1 MAKSITGRSHIP
13 LRCNTRCRQEM
24 RAGERSGGEALGGWE
39 GDAPSEGGFSLQVSV
54 RVCPAVHAKERGLC
68 DSPPTPTPRGCWPV
82 WGSRVRAQP
91 GSRCRDGSGR
101 GGHRK
106 PGCRPLG
113 WTCTSDRTSGVA
125 AFTGLRAE
133 LKGAAGPPREA
144 LGCCRRAERGGTGLG
159 KGSPSLLCTRLLG
172 RHRACECPHAWPPGS
187 LQRPRGRARVTRGP
201 AGTRVTVSF
210 SRNDW
215 LAPGLGAARAAQ
227 PSPDPGQPASV
238 QGRGSDE
245 PTARPGGCSAEE
257 PRGRNR

>member
-133 LKGAAGPPREA
+133 LKGAAGPPQGGPGLLSQSRTRWDWPWEGLPEPSVHA
-144 LGCCRRAERGGTGLG
+144 APGETQGLRVPTRMAARLPPASEGQGTGD
-159 KGSPSLLCTRLLG
+159 T
-172 RHRACECPHAWPPGS
+172 
-187 LQRPRGRARVTRGP
+187 
-201 AGTRVTVSF
+201 
-210 SRNDW
+210 
-215 LAPGLGAARAAQ
+215 
-227 PSPDPGQPASV
+227 
-238 QGRGSDE
+238 
-245 PTARPGGCSAEE
+245 RPGRDPSHGLLLTE
-257 PRGRNR
+257 